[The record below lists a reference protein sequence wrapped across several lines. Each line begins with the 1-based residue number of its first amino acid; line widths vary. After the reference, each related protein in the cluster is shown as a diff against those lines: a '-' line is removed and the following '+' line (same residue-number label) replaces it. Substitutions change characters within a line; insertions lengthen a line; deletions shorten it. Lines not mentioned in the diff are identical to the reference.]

1 MELSKNRY
9 NGARTI
15 LGLGSFILAAGPR
28 GRSPSATVFETAG
41 SHHRAHAR
49 LHGRARRGAGVHARR
64 RSGSSAASL
73 SLSAVRFV
81 GWLVGVLA
89 TAMEGQMPAAE
100 PSAAIPPLATGSDGP
115 PGGSSMQ
122 QGGRVACGLGP
133 LSVLSALTTLFR
145 PLVRAPVSAY
155 LEAMRCID
163 AAGVIPDVL
172 EFAEITLDTAEDQK
186 QFGALRG
193 DPLPADGIAFLMT
206 YSAEATHPPL
216 YKDMNDKCYD
226 SDRSKIT
233 PYGPFMVAMVRYMAQ
248 LEPYQNDTVFRGVK
262 ADLRS
267 DYPKGRK
274 VTWHGFASTTKSM
287 EVLSNEAFCGTGGKR
302 TIFAIKLTQG
312 QAREITRYSLVPSE
326 DEVLLPPGCRF
337 VVESVLPQGDLSLI
351 QLRELPSKEWIVD
364 LNALGAAVAGEAGSG
379 IATTQSSA
387 AATAYQNQSQ
397 RMAQLHCNNSATLDE
412 EPSPVMQETQMFD
425 GDQWQQYALENPV
438 GGIDALVSAMRSHGG
453 DAVVQQKCAGV
464 LYYLAA
470 TEQHRAPVV

>member
-1 MELSKNRY
+1 MEEQIGG
-9 NGARTI
+9 GA
-15 LGLGSFILAAGPR
+15 L
-28 GRSPSATVFETAG
+28 
-41 SHHRAHAR
+41 
-49 LHGRARRGAGVHARR
+49 
-64 RSGSSAASL
+64 
-73 SLSAVRFV
+73 
-81 GWLVGVLA
+81 
-89 TAMEGQMPAAE
+89 
-100 PSAAIPPLATGSDGP
+100 
-115 PGGSSMQ
+115 PGGPSVQ
-122 QGGRVACGLGP
+122 QGGRMACGLGP
-133 LSVLSALTTLFR
+133 LSMLSALTTLFR

-233 PYGPFMVAMVRYMAQ
+233 PYGPFIVATVRYMAQ

-274 VTWHGFASTTKSM
+274 VTWHGFASTTKNM
-287 EVLSNEAFCGTGGKR
+287 EVLSNKAFCGTGGKR

-364 LNALGAAVAGEAGSG
+364 LNAPRAAVAGEAGSG

-397 RMAQLHCNNSATLDE
+397 RMAQLQCNSADPIDQGQSPATQSS
-412 EPSPVMQETQMFD
+412 PS
-425 GDQWQQYALENPV
+425 
-438 GGIDALVSAMRSHGG
+438 
-453 DAVVQQKCAGV
+453 
-464 LYYLAA
+464 AA
-470 TEQHRAPVV
+470 TLPDGLKVGDKVVATKGWSHSIGSYSAGEVGTVVGPCSDFSADRADERVCVDYAGFKGVNQIVGDHCRKAT

>member
-1 MELSKNRY
+1 MEEQIGG
-9 NGARTI
+9 GA
-15 LGLGSFILAAGPR
+15 L
-28 GRSPSATVFETAG
+28 
-41 SHHRAHAR
+41 
-49 LHGRARRGAGVHARR
+49 
-64 RSGSSAASL
+64 
-73 SLSAVRFV
+73 
-81 GWLVGVLA
+81 
-89 TAMEGQMPAAE
+89 
-100 PSAAIPPLATGSDGP
+100 
-115 PGGSSMQ
+115 PGGPSVQ
-122 QGGRVACGLGP
+122 QGGRMACGLGP
-133 LSVLSALTTLFR
+133 LSMLSALTTLFR
-145 PLVRAPVSAY
+145 PLVRAPIAAY
-155 LEAMRCID
+155 LEAMRCVD

-233 PYGPFMVAMVRYMAQ
+233 PYGPFIVATVRYMAQ

-262 ADLRS
+262 ADLCS

-274 VTWHGFASTTKSM
+274 VTWHGFASTTKNM
-287 EVLSNEAFCGTGGKR
+287 EVLSNEAFCGTSGKR

-364 LNALGAAVAGEAGSG
+364 LNAPGAAVAGDAGSG
-379 IATTQSSA
+379 IATTPSSA
-387 AATAYQNQSQ
+387 VATAYQNQSQ
-397 RMAQLHCNNSATLDE
+397 RVAQLHCNGADPIDQRQSPATQSFTTE
-412 EPSPVMQETQMFD
+412 
-425 GDQWQQYALENPV
+425 QWKEYALRNPAN
-438 GGIDALVSAMRSHGG
+438 GIDALVSAMRSHGG
-453 DAVVQQKCAGV
+453 DAVVQQNCAGALRCLRSDV
-464 LYYLAA
+464 GPTA
-470 TEQHRAPVV
+470 ES